1 MRLILMRHGI
11 ATKRSQARRG
21 SDADR
26 ALTAQGV
33 SRVRKAAQGLRALK
47 VAPRVVLTSPY
58 LRARQTA
65 ELVAEGL
72 GLPARRIVTSEALLP
87 DAEPDLLYREL
98 RERDDPEALCTG
110 HAPQL
115 DQALALA
122 LGIGRNSATELKKA
136 GAAAIEL
143 MQWVPPRGRL
153 IWLLGPA
160 ALRRLGRAGAPDT

>member
-11 ATKRSQARRG
+11 ATERSQARRG
-21 SDADR
+21 ADADR
-26 ALTAQGV
+26 PLTEQGV

-87 DAEPDLLYREL
+87 AAEPGLLYREL
-98 RERDDPEALCTG
+98 RKRDDAEVLCTG

-115 DQALALA
+115 DRALALA
-122 LGIGRNSATELKKA
+122 LGAGRNAPTELGKA

-153 IWLLGPA
+153 LWLLEPA
-160 ALRRLGRAGAPDT
+160 ALRRLGRAAS